1 MFGIMAASTGGSSES
16 ITAVLGMAT
25 EVLTWLI
32 TSMGSVVSFM
42 FAHPLILSM
51 FLLMLCGAALGF
63 LFRIFHSV

>member
-1 MFGIMAASTGGSSES
+1 MLNVIADSSTGGES

-63 LFRIFHSV
+63 LFRIFHRV